1 MSSTFCWEPFPDL
14 LYFSCRTLRFIH
26 PWLSPC
32 TGCYHKLLSICT
44 HGPEQLSHHNASFA
58 APSLRIS
65 TFYIRFYFFFPMWTV
80 PCIFNHYCFL
90 IIFFGTQ
97 TVERWETLYL
107 IIVFKQK
114 ANASS
119 SVCWLFVLHLILPL
133 IVCVLPSYQCQG
145 RLNTKCFL
153 SKISKQCT
161 LCAWTK

>member
-1 MSSTFCWEPFPDL
+1 MFSTFCWEPFPDL
-14 LYFSCRTLRFIH
+14 MYFSHRTLRFIHPVIH

-32 TGCYHKLLSICT
+32 TDCYHKLLAIST
-44 HGPEQLSHHNASFA
+44 HGPEQLSRHNA
-58 APSLRIS
+58 APSLGIS
-65 TFYIRFYFFFPMWTV
+65 TFYFRFYFFFPIWVV
-80 PCIFNHYCFL
+80 PCIFSNYCFL
-90 IIFFGTQ
+90 IIFLGLKLLSA
-97 TVERWETLYL
+97 ERFYL

-153 SKISKQCT
+153 SRISKQCT